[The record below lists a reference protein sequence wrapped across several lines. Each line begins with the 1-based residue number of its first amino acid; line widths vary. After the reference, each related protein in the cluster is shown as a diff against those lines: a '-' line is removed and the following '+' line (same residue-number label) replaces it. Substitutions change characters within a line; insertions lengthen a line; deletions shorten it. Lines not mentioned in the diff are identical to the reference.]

1 MRVKRVKENIGSR
14 LAGLSKQKP
23 FVEKLRTLCGNDL
36 RCSTFAVLPSLED
49 HPAEKWPLQPP
60 LKSID
65 IISMMM
71 ISIDLLL
78 SSQPLVLPWTLR
90 LSCSGTDMPERPG
103 WPRSDDDSR
112 SGS

>member
-1 MRVKRVKENIGSR
+1 M
-14 LAGLSKQKP
+14 
-23 FVEKLRTLCGNDL
+23 GNDL

-78 SSQPLVLPWTLR
+78 SSQLLVLRWTSLFR
-90 LSCSGTDMPERPG
+90 DGGARAPKMAQE
-103 WPRSDDDSR
+103 
-112 SGS
+112 